1 MQCTRK
7 DSDSSSTCFNKCL
20 DKKGE
25 RCVWLDGKGYS
36 CNIFNCNCNKRYK
49 KQDAVRISAEIKRR
63 EIANSNPLICDM
75 PANDQAAAQKFVG
88 DAFMMGAQV
97 AHNAQDHLNNIKRKG
112 M

>member
-1 MQCTRK
+1 M
-7 DSDSSSTCFNKCL
+7 
-20 DKKGE
+20 E
-25 RCVWLDGKGYS
+25 RVVLV
-36 CNIFNCNCNKRYK
+36 IFTIAIVITGK
-49 KQDAVRISAEIKRR
+49 KQDVVRISAEIKRR

-75 PANDQAAAQKFVG
+75 PANDQAVAQKIVG